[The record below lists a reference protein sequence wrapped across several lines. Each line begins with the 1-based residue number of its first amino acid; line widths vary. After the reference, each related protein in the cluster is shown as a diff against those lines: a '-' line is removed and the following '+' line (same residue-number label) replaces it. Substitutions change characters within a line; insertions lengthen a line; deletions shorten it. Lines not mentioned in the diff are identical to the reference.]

1 MDNQKGQADTYN
13 NKDRSRGDDPI
24 AQEWRKCFYLFQ
36 HVPLYD
42 GSFGMFLILA
52 IKMENTQ
59 ISVDA
64 AFCNAITL
72 SDLERYDALHKMVV
86 TLYESSDHEGMDRL
100 IDLVLGTE
108 QSGFVYTLLMSIK
121 PVKHA
126 VSEDKWDRL
135 MEFRKK
141 KLKENKRWIKVTEGL
156 PEICPGIDPLGR
168 AMSKK
173 VLVQYAL
180 GHGLDYSVDR
190 VYYQDGCEPRWW
202 SLQHSVVA
210 WMDFPA

>member
-1 MDNQKGQADTYN
+1 
-13 NKDRSRGDDPI
+13 
-24 AQEWRKCFYLFQ
+24 
-36 HVPLYD
+36 
-42 GSFGMFLILA
+42 
-52 IKMENTQ
+52 MENTQ

-72 SDLERYDALHKMVV
+72 NDLERYDALHKMVV
-86 TLYESSDHEGMDRL
+86 ALYESSDHKGMDRL

-108 QSGFVYTLLMSIK
+108 QSGFVYTLLMSIR
-121 PVKHA
+121 PVKHV

-141 KLKENKRWIKVTEGL
+141 KLKENKRWIKVAEGL

-180 GHGLDYSVDR
+180 GHGLDYSVDQ
-190 VYYQDGCEPRWW
+190 VHYQDGCEPRWW